1 MPEPRQQPHGRWG
14 AAGLGADPLPKAWL
28 SPWSNHSW
36 VAPLSGLA
44 VGETAGSLNCPG
56 GFALRLLT
64 LPAGVSQR
72 LRVPVTP
79 TPSSLVPASSGPGP
93 GQSLGTVPARGPRTS
108 WGVSLRCFLGR
119 RGPAGDLGHGRLRAL
134 GTQTGCGRG
143 VVLRRPL
150 LRSPRGSRIA
160 PGSAVF
166 CKEPVTHRLCGP
178 HTAAAANSFV
188 FLLTL

>member
-1 MPEPRQQPHGRWG
+1 MGGGGQPAWGQTLSLRLGRVPG
-14 AAGLGADPLPKAWL
+14 
-28 SPWSNHSW
+28 
-36 VAPLSGLA
+36 APLSGLA
-44 VGETAGSLNCPG
+44 VRETVGSLNCPG

-72 LRVPVTP
+72 LRVPVTL

-143 VVLRRPL
+143 VVLRWPL
-150 LRSPRGSRIA
+150 LRSPCGSRIA
-160 PGSAVF
+160 PGSAEFSV
-166 CKEPVTHRLCGP
+166 KSQS
-178 HTAAAANSFV
+178 HTGSVGLIRPLLQILLSF
-188 FLLTL
+188 F